1 MAFKTFCGITCG
13 PEGKG
18 WEGVESRVGSGD
30 HVRVWLQHV
39 ATCLWSSG
47 LGGGWAVYIHL
58 VPSIVRSRH
67 ERWLFSQS
75 REQRRPMGGGD
86 SGLFQWLFPATRVTK
101 GGSRFPILGGY
112 LSYMW
117 HISNPISLCL
127 PIKFCSP
134 FWQAKNMPLLVIAA
148 NEVTNEQKVTSKKKW
163 VTSRRVVRRK
173 YPERFRKNRKRVDS
187 RQVIP
192 TE

>member
-58 VPSIVRSRH
+58 VPSIVRSH
-67 ERWLFSQS
+67 YERRLFSQS

-86 SGLFQWLFPATRVTK
+86 SGLFQWLFPVTKVTK
-101 GGSRFPILGGY
+101 GDPVFQFSGATLPTCDTYQILSRFVFQSSFVLRFGR
-112 LSYMW
+112 
-117 HISNPISLCL
+117 
-127 PIKFCSP
+127 
-134 FWQAKNMPLLVIAA
+134 QKNMPLLVIAA
-148 NEVTNEQKVTSKKKW
+148 NEVTNEQKVTNKKKW
-163 VTSRRVVRRK
+163 ITSRRVVIKKEIPRK
-173 YPERFRKNRKRVDS
+173 IQKEHKKKPSK
-187 RQVIP
+187 QWQ
-192 TE
+192 